1 MSSVAPPWRSSELFA
16 LKIFL
21 TGKEGMLARAIAEV
35 LPPREQIVGASHAE
49 ADITDKNAI
58 RKALE
63 TVRPDVVVNAA
74 AFTDVDA
81 CETQQELA
89 FRVNAEG
96 PRNLATVCGELDI
109 PLMHISTDYVFDG
122 EKVEPYV
129 EEDEPRPISV
139 YGRSKLEGEREVQ
152 KQLDRYWIAR
162 VCGVFGPYRKNFV
175 SLVVDLGRKGEPL
188 RIVKDQQLAPTYTFD
203 AAAGIGRI
211 LRRGPF
217 GLYHLT
223 NQGFTSRVE
232 FTREILRQAGFAGS
246 EVIPISSEE
255 TKRPA
260 ARPRNSRLEN
270 GRLKREGIEPLPSWE
285 DALGRY
291 LRRLSAGNS

>member
-1 MSSVAPPWRSSELFA
+1 

-49 ADITDKNAI
+49 VDITDKNVL

-63 TVRPDVVVNAA
+63 AARPDAVVNAA
-74 AFTDVDA
+74 AFTDVDV

-89 FRVNAEG
+89 FRVNTEG
-96 PRNLATVCGELDI
+96 PRNLAMICRDLDI

-122 EKVEPYV
+122 EKAEPYV
-129 EEDEPRPISV
+129 EEDEPRPLSV

-152 KQLDRYWIAR
+152 KNLDRSWIVR

-175 SLVVDLGRKGEPL
+175 SLVVELGRKAEPL

-211 LRRGPF
+211 LRRGPY

-223 NQGFTSRVE
+223 NQGFTSRVD
-232 FTREILRQAGFAGS
+232 FTREILRQAGFAS
-246 EVIPISSEE
+246 TEVIPIPSEE

-260 ARPRNSRLEN
+260 PRPRNSRLEN
-270 GRLKREGIEPLPSWE
+270 GRLKREGIELLPPWE
-285 DALGRY
+285 DAVQRY
-291 LRRLSAGNS
+291 LEQLSAGNS

>member
-1 MSSVAPPWRSSELFA
+1 

-35 LPPREQIVGASHAE
+35 LSPQHQIIGASHSE
-49 ADITDKNAI
+49 ADIADERAM
-58 RKALE
+58 RRALE
-63 TVRPDVVVNAA
+63 STEPSVVVNAA

-81 CETQQELA
+81 CETEQELA
-89 FRVNAEG
+89 FRVNAQG
-96 PRNLATVCGELDI
+96 PRNLAVLCAEIDI

-122 EKVEPYV
+122 EKPEPYV
-129 EEDEPRPISV
+129 EEDEPCPLSV
-139 YGRSKLEGEREVQ
+139 YGRSKREGEREVQ
-152 KQLDRYWIAR
+152 AHLARSWIVR

-175 SLVVDLGRKGEPL
+175 SLVAELGKKNEAL

-203 AAAGIGRI
+203 AAAGIGEI

-217 GLYHLT
+217 GIYHLT
-223 NQGFTSRVE
+223 NQGFASRVE
-232 FTREILRQAGFAGS
+232 FTREILLQAGCGDVP
-246 EVIPISSEE
+246 VIPISSEE

-270 GRLKREGIEPLPSWE
+270 ARMKREGLKLLPSWQ
-285 DALGRY
+285 DAVRRY
-291 LRRLSAGNS
+291 LEQLGAAGR

>member
-1 MSSVAPPWRSSELFA
+1 
-16 LKIFL
+16 
-21 TGKEGMLARAIAEV
+21 MLARAIAEV
-35 LPPREQIVGASHAE
+35 LSPPHQIIGASHSE
-49 ADITDKNAI
+49 ADIADERAM
-58 RKALE
+58 RRALE
-63 TVRPDVVVNAA
+63 SAEPNVVVNAA

-96 PRNLATVCGELDI
+96 PRNLAALCAQMDI

-122 EKVEPYV
+122 EKPEPYV
-129 EEDEPRPISV
+129 EEDEPRPLSF

-152 KQLDRYWIAR
+152 AHLARSWIVR

-175 SLVVDLGRKGEPL
+175 SLVVELGKKKQAL

-203 AAAGIGRI
+203 AAAGIGEI

-217 GLYHLT
+217 GVYHLT

-232 FTREILRQAGFAGS
+232 FTREILQQAGCGDVP
-246 EVIPISSEE
+246 VIPISSEE

-270 GRLKREGIEPLPSWE
+270 ARMKREGLKLLPSWQ
-285 DALGRY
+285 DAVRRY
-291 LRRLSAGNS
+291 LGQLNAAGAC

>member
-1 MSSVAPPWRSSELFA
+1 

-35 LPPREQIVGASHAE
+35 LSPRHQIIGASHSE
-49 ADITDKNAI
+49 ADIADERAM
-58 RKALE
+58 RRALE
-63 TVRPDVVVNAA
+63 SAEPNVVVNAA
-74 AFTDVDA
+74 AYTDVDA
-81 CETQQELA
+81 CETQHDLA

-96 PRNLATVCGELDI
+96 PRNLAVLCAEMDI

-122 EKVEPYV
+122 EKPEPYV
-129 EEDEPRPISV
+129 EEDEPRPLSV

-152 KQLDRYWIAR
+152 AHLARSWIVR

-175 SLVVDLGRKGEPL
+175 SLVVELGKKKQAL

-203 AAAGIGRI
+203 AAAGIGEI

-217 GLYHLT
+217 GVYHLT

-232 FTREILRQAGFAGS
+232 FTREILLQAGCGDVP
-246 EVIPISSEE
+246 VIPISSEE

-270 GRLKREGIEPLPSWE
+270 ARMKREGLKLLPSWQ
-285 DALGRY
+285 DAVRRY
-291 LRRLSAGNS
+291 LEQLGAAGR

>member
-1 MSSVAPPWRSSELFA
+1 M
-16 LKIFL
+16 KIFL

-35 LPPREQIVGASHAE
+35 LPPREQVVGASHAE
-49 ADITDKNAI
+49 ADIADKNAM
-58 RKALE
+58 RKVLDAA
-63 TVRPDVVVNAA
+63 RPDAVINAA

-81 CETQQELA
+81 CEAEQGLA

-96 PRNLATVCGELDI
+96 PRNLAIICRDLDI

-122 EKVEPYV
+122 EKAEPYV
-129 EEDEPRPISV
+129 EEDEPHPLSV

-152 KQLDRYWIAR
+152 KHLDRSWIVR
-162 VCGVFGPYRKNFV
+162 VCSVFGPYRKNFV
-175 SLVVDLGRKGEPL
+175 SLVVDLGRRGEPL
-188 RIVKDQQLAPTYTFD
+188 RIVKDQQFAPTYTFD

-211 LRRGPF
+211 LRRSPY

-232 FTREILRQAGFAGS
+232 YTREILRQAGFANIQ
-246 EVIPISSEE
+246 VIPISSEE

-260 ARPRNSRLEN
+260 PRPRNSRLEN
-270 GRLKREGIEPLPSWE
+270 GHLKREGIELLPRWE
-285 DALGRY
+285 DAVRRY
-291 LRRLSAGNS
+291 LRQLSAGSS